1 VAVPLVRDVA
11 AAVMTAMRWGEAEK
25 AEDRLAAGDERYV

>member
-25 AEDRLAAGDERYV
+25 ADTAAAGDERLV